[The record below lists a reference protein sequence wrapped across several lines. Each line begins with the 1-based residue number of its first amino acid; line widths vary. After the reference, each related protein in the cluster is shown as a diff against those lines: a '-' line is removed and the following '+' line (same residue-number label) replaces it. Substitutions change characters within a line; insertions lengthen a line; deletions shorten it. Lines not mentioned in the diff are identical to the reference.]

1 MAADIGHA
9 NLVFGVTDETFGY
22 IQNLEFKQTVDS
34 QQITNGAGNVVGAA
48 FSQKVTE
55 VSGEYIVTAAA
66 DNGTID
72 EQVGTGTAI
81 TLTDSE
87 NPGDIY
93 ITESTVRLTNDNF
106 KVVSFTGT
114 HFPNL
119 D

>member
-9 NLVFGVTDETFGY
+9 NLVFGVTDEAFGY

-55 VSGEYIVTAAA
+55 VSGEYIVIAAA
-66 DNGTID
+66 NNGAAD

-81 TLTDSE
+81 TFTDSE

>member
-1 MAADIGHA
+1 MAADIGNA
-9 NLVFGVTDETFGY
+9 NLVFGVTDEAFGY
-22 IQNLEFKQTVDS
+22 VQNLEFKQTVDS

-55 VSGEYIVTAAA
+55 VSGEYIVIAAA

-72 EQVGTGTAI
+72 ERVGSGVAI
-81 TLTDSE
+81 NLDDPQ

>member
-9 NLVFGVTDETFGY
+9 NLVFGVTDEAFGY
-22 IQNLEFKQTVDS
+22 VQNLEFKQTVNT

-48 FSQKVTE
+48 YSQKVTE
-55 VSGEYIVTAAA
+55 VSGEYIVIAAA
-66 DNGTID
+66 DNGTVD

-81 TLTDSE
+81 TFSTGE